1 MEYRQ
6 LTPET
11 VVDYIK
17 NLDSMTRIFS
27 RFDNL
32 SIHEVGDGNLNY
44 VYTITNPDKPV
55 ETVVLKQAVP
65 YLRVVGDSWPLA
77 KERMKFEIMALQ
89 RQKELCPKYVPDV
102 FHADEPMCLIIM
114 QNLNKHKI
122 LRGEIILGKTFPFLA
137 DHISTFLARTLYA
150 SSDLALDSTTKKH
163 RVAEFINT
171 DLCNLTENFVFTNA
185 FEKHDTN
192 EYNPELTEADINSVQ
207 ENAKLKIAV
216 AEMKYKFM
224 NNAEAMVHG
233 DLHIGSIMA
242 NEEETYVIDPE
253 FAFYGPMG
261 FDIGAFIGNL
271 FMSYFSHE
279 HRQKLLGREPYEY
292 RNWLLNTI
300 MATWNG
306 FEQKFDQLWLND
318 HNNADSLYWNYEGGE
333 EHFSQQRQ
341 AFLKK
346 LFSDSMGFGACKMMR
361 RIFGLAKVAD
371 IADIE
376 DLKERARIER
386 MTLKLAEY
394 MVVDRDRIENIESV
408 VAAAKDLS
416 PLV

>member
-6 LTPET
+6 LTPNT
-11 VVDYIK
+11 VADYIK
-17 NLDSMTRIFS
+17 DLDSMSRIFS

-32 SIHEVGDGNLNY
+32 SICEVGDGNLNF
-44 VYTITNPDKPV
+44 VYTLTNPDRLR
-55 ETVVLKQAVP
+55 ETAVLKQAVP

-89 RQKELCPKYVPDV
+89 RQKELCPEHVPEL
-102 FHADEPMCLIIM
+102 FHADKEMCLVVM
-114 QNLNKHKI
+114 QNLNRHRI
-122 LRGEIILGKTFPFLA
+122 LRGEIIQGKTFPRLA

-150 SSDLALDSTTKKH
+150 SSDLALDSATKK
-163 RVAEFINT
+163 RKVAEFINI
-171 DLCNLTENFVFTNA
+171 DLCDLTENFVFTNA
-185 FEKHDTN
+185 FEKHETN
-192 EYNPELTEADINSVQ
+192 EYNPELTDADINSVQ
-207 ENAKLKIAV
+207 ENARLKIAV
-216 AEMKYKFM
+216 AEMKYMFM

-242 NEEETYVIDPE
+242 NGEETYVIDPE

-279 HRQKLLGREPYEY
+279 YRQKLLGREPFAY

-300 MATWNG
+300 AETWNG
-306 FEQKFDQLWLND
+306 FERKFDRLWQDD
-318 HNNADSLYWNYEGGE
+318 HKTKEPLYWKYEGGS
-333 EHFSQQRQ
+333 EHFALQRKT
-341 AFLKK
+341 FLKK
-346 LFSDSMGFGACKMMR
+346 LLADSMGFGACKMMR

-371 IADIE
+371 IAEIE

-386 MTLKLAEY
+386 KTLRLAEH
-394 MVVDRDRIENIESV
+394 MVVDRNRIDSIESV
-408 VAAAKDLS
+408 VEAAKELS

>member
-6 LTPET
+6 LTPNT
-11 VVDYIK
+11 VADYIK
-17 NLDSMTRIFS
+17 DLDSMSRIFS

-32 SIHEVGDGNLNY
+32 SICEVGDGNLNF
-44 VYTITNPDKPV
+44 VYTLTNPERLR
-55 ETVVLKQAVP
+55 ETAVLKQAVP

-89 RQKELCPKYVPDV
+89 RQKELCPEHVPEV
-102 FHADEPMCLIIM
+102 FHADKEMCLVVM
-114 QNLNKHKI
+114 QNLNRHRI
-122 LRGEIILGKTFPFLA
+122 LRGEIIQGKTFPRLA

-150 SSDLALDSTTKKH
+150 SSDLALDSATKK
-163 RVAEFINT
+163 RKVAEFINI
-171 DLCNLTENFVFTNA
+171 DLCDLTENFVFTNA
-185 FEKHDTN
+185 FEKHETN
-192 EYNPELTEADINSVQ
+192 EYNPELTDADINSVQ
-207 ENAKLKIAV
+207 ENARLKIAV
-216 AEMKYKFM
+216 AEMKYMFM

-279 HRQKLLGREPYEY
+279 YRQKLLGREPFAY

-300 MATWNG
+300 AETWNG
-306 FEQKFDQLWLND
+306 FERKFDRLWQDD
-318 HNNADSLYWNYEGGE
+318 HKTKEPLYWKYEGGS
-333 EHFSQQRQ
+333 EHFALQRKT
-341 AFLKK
+341 FLKK
-346 LFSDSMGFGACKMMR
+346 LLADSMGFGACKMMR

-371 IADIE
+371 IAEIE

-386 MTLKLAEY
+386 KTLRLAEH
-394 MVVDRDRIENIESV
+394 MVVDRNRIDSIESV
-408 VAAAKDLS
+408 VEAAKELS